1 MAAKHDELK
10 PVYLIL
16 SEQPML
22 VDEALDRLKKR
33 VGDSA
38 DLDFNMQ
45 VFDGESADV
54 GEVIVA
60 ANTFPFASDRR
71 LVIVR
76 GIEKLGKEALDE
88 LAAYVAN
95 PSETTVMALAGAKLA
110 RNTRLYKAVEKVDG
124 LLERKIEKRNTPREV
139 ERMFAAQG
147 KQIDSSAAEVLV
159 QSAGFDLR
167 KLSVEVSKVVAFVG
181 DRENV
186 TGDDI
191 EQVVSNTADTS
202 VFELLDALGN
212 RQAAKALLLLGD
224 LIGQGESVYGIHAMA
239 LRQLRDLIAARAMI
253 DRGEG
258 SPAQIARVLGR
269 PDWQVRNLPRQAR
282 AFSSEELVGLVRAAA
297 EGEAQM
303 KTSQDA
309 RLVLERWIV
318 KFCGAESGRV

>member
-1 MAAKHDELK
+1 MAAKHEELK

-16 SEQPML
+16 SEQALL

-33 VGDSA
+33 VGDVA

-45 VFDGESADV
+45 VFDGENLNIDD
-54 GEVIVA
+54 VIVA
-60 ANTFPFASDRR
+60 ANTLPFASDRR
-71 LVIVR
+71 LVMVR
-76 GIEKLGKEALDE
+76 GIEKLGKEAQDA
-88 LAAYVAN
+88 LAAYVSD
-95 PSETTVMALAGAKLA
+95 PSETTVMALSGAKLA
-110 RNTRLYKAVEKVDG
+110 KNTRLYKAVEKIDG
-124 LLERKIEKRNTPREV
+124 LLERKVDKRNTPHEV
-139 ERMFAAQG
+139 EKMFSANG
-147 KQIDSSAAEVLV
+147 KVIDSGAAEMLV

-181 DRENV
+181 ERANV
-186 TGDDI
+186 TADDI
-191 EQVVSNTADTS
+191 EQVVSTTAETS

-212 RQAAKALLLLGD
+212 RQAARALSLLGD
-224 LIGQGESVYGIHAMA
+224 LIGQGESVFGIHAMA

-282 AFSSEELVGLVRAAA
+282 AFSSDELVDILRSAA
-297 EGEAQM
+297 EGEAEM
-303 KTSQDA
+303 KTSRDA

-318 KFCGAESGRV
+318 KFCGAESGRD